1 LDILTGIFKLDY
13 LVVMDLIELLE
24 KFDRDILDKVVA
36 AMAKYRLKHYDGDVQ
51 QLHRRMALLY
61 DYVDKSVRE
70 ENVMPMVLYV
80 EQMAEKRFLSGFDL
94 QEVQTAFN
102 VLEEFIWKYILEN
115 VKPGLQ
121 AEALGLIS
129 SIIGSGK
136 DTLARTYLKLA
147 SVNH

>member
-1 LDILTGIFKLDY
+1 LDILIGIFKLDY